1 MTQPT
6 PAGPAP
12 TPVKPQVPLTVPSTA
27 DRAALV
33 AVWALPLLAAVVKLT
48 VPGWIVV
55 IIILWSPVILAVLVA
70 GIVTFVST
78 FRRRSRVRAALGV
91 VPPVYHVLA
100 WVWGAVFVVAAAV
113 VADGGDVGGW
123 SSPLLKITGL
133 VEPDWYDAFAGPVL
147 TGCVVAAVGIPV
159 ATWILRVRHR
169 PRTAALP
176 QA

>member
-1 MTQPT
+1 M
-6 PAGPAP
+6 PAGPVPA
-12 TPVKPQVPLTVPSTA
+12 PVKPHVPLTVPSTA

-55 IIILWSPVILAVLVA
+55 IIILWSPVVLAVLVA
-70 GIVTFVST
+70 GIVTFAST

-100 WVWGAVFVVAAAV
+100 WVWGAAFVIAAAV

-133 VEPDWYDAFAGPVL
+133 VEPDWYPTFADPVV
-147 TGCVVAAVGIPV
+147 TACVVAGVAIPV
-159 ATWILRVRHR
+159 ATWALRIRHR